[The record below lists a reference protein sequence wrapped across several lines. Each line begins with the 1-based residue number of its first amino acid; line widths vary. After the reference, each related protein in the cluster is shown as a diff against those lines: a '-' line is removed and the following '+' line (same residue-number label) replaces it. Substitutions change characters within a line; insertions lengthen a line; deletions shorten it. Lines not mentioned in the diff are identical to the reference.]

1 MNTTNMTQ
9 ALFYNTTPLNEI
21 QYEDSIDIVFLSY
34 LLNILFVLHF
44 VFSNPRVEE
53 PYDYETFCL
62 YMDEYKK
69 IDEETLNCKIEKMMN
84 DTFEV
89 DEKKLICKIEKIINE
104 NYNVVEE
111 DDTPLE
117 PPLKIIDTNLLEKGS
132 TKMGVKG
139 GHPLPK
145 VEENL
150 LEKGST
156 KIGVEGESPLV
167 ETIYTKIDVDGKEK
181 KMMKCRCG
189 TELLYSVKN
198 RHYKSNRHIK
208 KMKELLEK

>member
-9 ALFYNTTPLNEI
+9 ALFYNTTPLYEI
-21 QYEDSIDIVFLSY
+21 QYEDTIDIVFLSY
-34 LLNILFVLHF
+34 LLNILFLLHF

-117 PPLKIIDTNLLEKGS
+117 PPLKIIDT
-132 TKMGVKG
+132 
-139 GHPLPK
+139 PPK
-145 VEENL
+145 LDDEVD
-150 LEKGST
+150 
-156 KIGVEGESPLV
+156 
-167 ETIYTKIDVDGKEK
+167 TIYTKIDVDGKEK
-181 KMMKCRCG
+181 KMLKCRCG
-189 TELLYSVKN
+189 TEVLYSVKN
-198 RHYKSNRHIK
+198 RHYKSNRHIR